1 MSRWATAIAHTWPWV
16 VCLGSAM
23 LVTEVVAEIVEPPLA
38 VDWIIGVGA
47 GMFAGWVACQLLP
60 EKEDDECTVTTPTE
74 S

>member
-1 MSRWATAIAHTWPWV
+1 
-16 VCLGSAM
+16 M